1 MGAIGSVLS
10 SKAAVQKPPSQLG
23 QLPLSTPTAT
33 SSSGLQSPSFSSS
46 QTPWLQ
52 QFHQSGTLPQSMG
65 GSAIDNTRLL
75 AGLGIQ
81 KQLSGNSLL
90 QQQQSPQQ
98 QTALLSQPR
107 NPADKLRTGG
117 FPFMLVVY
125 NVIVF

>member
-1 MGAIGSVLS
+1 M
-10 SKAAVQKPPSQLG
+10 
-23 QLPLSTPTAT
+23 
-33 SSSGLQSPSFSSS
+33 
-46 QTPWLQ
+46 
-52 QFHQSGTLPQSMG
+52 
-65 GSAIDNTRLL
+65 DNARLL

-117 FPFMLVVY
+117 FPFILVVY
-125 NVIVF
+125 SIYCILGLIFFASDAYTVYLVYVHIKKVTAPSKIYISLKHSKTLILF